1 MIMISL
7 PLALALKNAGL
18 IWRTSTHDFF
28 AVPERGMDDKVFVL
42 ADMMAYT
49 ELVQGWPVVS
59 FHGTAEW
66 ALDYI
71 LTAEVVWLPT
81 EEQLRNELIQQLGS
95 NEADY
100 PVSLICRVGE
110 CRLSILVEGET
121 LEFSAPTAG
130 EAYGRA
136 VLHLLESHNQSDEV

>member
-1 MIMISL
+1 MISL

-81 EEQLRNELIQQLGS
+81 EEQLRDELVQLLGS

-100 PVSLICRVGE
+100 PVSLTCRIGE

-121 LEFSAPTAG
+121 LEFSSRTAG

>member
-1 MIMISL
+1 MI
-7 PLALALKNAGL
+7 PLTLATALKNAGL
-18 IWRTSTHDFF
+18 IWRTSNHDFF

-71 LTAEVVWLPT
+71 LTTDVVWLPT
-81 EEQLRNELIQQLGS
+81 EEQLRDELIQLLETTGAAYQVALT
-95 NEADY
+95 
-100 PVSLICRVGE
+100 
-110 CRLSILVEGET
+110 CRLDDVRCSITIEAET
-121 LEFSAPTAG
+121 LEFPAATAG
-130 EAYGRA
+130 EAYGQA
-136 VLHLLESHNQSDEV
+136 VLHLLESQNLPDEV